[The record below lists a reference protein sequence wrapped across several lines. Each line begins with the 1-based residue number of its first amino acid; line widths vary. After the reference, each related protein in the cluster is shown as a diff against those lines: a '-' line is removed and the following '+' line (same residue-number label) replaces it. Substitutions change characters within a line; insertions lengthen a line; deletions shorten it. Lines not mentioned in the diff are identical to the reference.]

1 MQVVGF
7 LKSKLKSS
15 NLFGLNTDCVGFS
28 PTLKNNGGEHNIK
41 VGQSSPIRLVFWV
54 ELGLG
59 PYCCRL

>member
-28 PTLKNNGGEHNIK
+28 PTSENNGGEHNIK
-41 VGQSSPIRLVFWV
+41 VGAVLTHQASL
-54 ELGLG
+54 LG
-59 PYCCRL
+59 